1 MSHWKDALC
10 LLAVFAAY
18 GLVGRLDYED
28 AIALEEA
35 MRQGASRVCAPSRVA
50 SARPS
55 RPPPSD
61 VALVRRETPDPPP
74 ATERACWP
82 TEP

>member
-10 LLAVFAAY
+10 VLAVFAAY
-18 GLVGRLDYED
+18 GFVGQMDYED
-28 AIALEEA
+28 DVALEEA
-35 MRQGASRVCAPSRVA
+35 MRQGASRVCVPSRVA

-55 RPPPSD
+55 RPPPSE

-74 ATERACWP
+74 ATKRACWP